1 MVTAG
6 FWRRFQDLIA
16 GPVRQVGVV
25 VSNEGGG
32 VYTVTLPS
40 GDGLKVLGVV
50 TYTVGQHVFI
60 RDGKIEGQA
69 PSLEV
74 VTISI

>member
-25 VSNEGGG
+25 VSNNGNGL
-32 VYTVTLPS
+32 YTVALPS
-40 GDGLKVLGVV
+40 GDGLQVLGLV
-50 TYTVGQHVFI
+50 TYTAGQSVFI
-60 RDGKIEGQA
+60 RDGKIEGVA
-69 PSLEV
+69 SALAAV
-74 VTISI
+74 NISI